1 VKLRYA
7 RGWRLPGGGRNP
19 GEEPVDAALR
29 ELAEEIGMKSHA
41 AVQLAGELEQ
51 RPDRRRDLVSIV
63 VVRDVCYVP
72 RWSLEIEQVREV
84 ELGLL
89 PPTLAPVAR
98 AWIDAVIHEL

>member
-29 ELAEEIGMKSHA
+29 ELAEEIGMQSHG

-51 RPDRRRDLVSIV
+51 RPARRRDLVSIV

-98 AWIDAVIHEL
+98 ASIDAVLHEL